1 MDKNEGY
8 DKLAVIGFGNV
19 GELVV
24 WTSMITNRFR
34 EIYIYNR
41 DPKKVNQRIR
51 LDGKFRNLT
60 DALAWYDTKIIQCD
74 ELDDLPGD
82 ALTVV
87 CIKENYDYKLI
98 PHKHL
103 REVAT
108 RKDAPLMRKIA
119 ESYAKKAFVGQ
130 ILMVTNP
137 IGPMAYLFHH
147 FSGIDAD
154 RIHPVGTI
162 LDTARYVKM
171 LKKHLGRQ
179 SALVDTIV
187 IGEHGSNAVFLR
199 SSSTVDGY
207 PISSFG
213 LNLGQV
219 EQDTLSEGL
228 LEARA
233 LGYTNMGIVAS
244 LLQLF
249 EVLSS
254 PSYPKRLPLGSYYN
268 KVFVELPVKR
278 LDGRNLIL
286 WGDIDRREKALL
298 DASVDLLLDGSIK
311 ILKDATRQQ
320 KKIIIV
326 DDEPDEA
333 ASLAMAL
340 QKCILDDSELYTAN
354 DFDFT
359 VALSGEELIRFIQE
373 QPIGFDLAI
382 VDQRMPGISGLEA
395 LLKAREIQPNLDC
408 IILLGK
414 SEAADLQ
421 RMFHYDG
428 LRFVEKPLF
437 KPEIYDLC
445 EHPNYTVFKDM
456 LEYTS
461 PVIVR

>member
-1 MDKNEGY
+1 MEKNESY

-24 WTSMITNRFR
+24 WASIITNRFR

-41 DPKKVNQRIR
+41 DPQKINQRIK

-60 DALAWYDTKIIQCD
+60 DALAWYDAKIIQCD
-74 ELDDLPGD
+74 ELDDLPAD

-98 PHKHL
+98 PPKHL

-108 RKDAPLMRKIA
+108 RKDAPLMKRIA
-119 ESYAKKAFVGQ
+119 ESYARKTFTGQ

-137 IGPMAYLFHH
+137 IGPMAYLFQH
-147 FSGIDAD
+147 FSGIDAA

-179 SALVDTIV
+179 VALVDTTV
-187 IGEHGSNAVFLR
+187 IGEHGPNAVFLR
-199 SSSTVDGY
+199 SSSTVDGQ
-207 PISSFG
+207 PITSLG
-213 LNLGQV
+213 LDLDQV

-254 PSYPKRLPLGSYYN
+254 RSYLKRIPLGSYYN
-268 KVFVELPVKR
+268 QVFVELPVIR
-278 LDGRNLIL
+278 VDGHNKVL
-286 WGDIDRREKALL
+286 WEHIDPREKALL
-298 DASVDLLLDGSIK
+298 DANVELLLEGSKK
-311 ILKDATRQQ
+311 ILRNATRQQ
-320 KKIIIV
+320 KKIIVV
-326 DDEPDEA
+326 DDEPSA
-333 ASLAMAL
+333 ASSLAMSL
-340 QKCILDDSELYTAN
+340 QKCILDDGELSKAN

-359 VALSGEELIRFIQE
+359 VASSGEELIRFIQE

-382 VDQRMPGISGLEA
+382 VDQYMPGISGLDA
-395 LLKAREIQPNLDC
+395 LLRAREIQPNLDC

-421 RMFHYDG
+421 RMFNYDG
-428 LRFVEKPLF
+428 LQFVEKPVLM
-437 KPEIYDLC
+437 PEIKNLC
-445 EHPNYTVFKDM
+445 EHPNYTVFRDM
-456 LEYTS
+456 LEYVS
-461 PVIVR
+461 PVIS